1 MAGFAMSSTGII
13 AAYTSSVSESI
24 SNAFHQDTGIKTQ
37 SLMINTTDGGWLYN
51 GTTQFYINRNTP
63 SGRNMYSNG
72 VMSQY
77 GGFRTYSY
85 QHWTDTVYWDLNIT
99 NNNADDIEFNCDVQ
113 DSVGATWTNVFNYT
127 QFGPGT
133 YNSGLSQSPF
143 TPGDPNAPWRY
154 RFTVSNLIKPG
165 IGTVNIIV
173 DDYDYNTNVHNN
185 AGLLDFTDN
194 FIAGGYQIPNKWDF
208 SVN

>member
-1 MAGFAMSSTGII
+1 MSGFAMSSTGRI

-24 SNAFHQDTGIKTQ
+24 SNAFHQDTGIYTQ
-37 SLMINTTDGGWLYN
+37 SLMINDNAGGWLYN
-51 GTTQFYINRNTP
+51 SVDIFYINRNTP

-85 QHWTDTVYWDLNIT
+85 QHWTDTVYYDLNIN

-113 DSVGATWTNVFNYT
+113 DAVGANWNNVFNYI

-133 YNSGLSQSPF
+133 YNSGLSQSTF
-143 TPGDPNAPWRY
+143 IPGDPNAGWRY
-154 RFTVSNLIKPG
+154 RFSVRNLTNPGTGNVS
-165 IGTVNIIV
+165 IIV
-173 DDYDYNTNVHNN
+173 DDYDYNTPIYNSP
-185 AGLLDFTDN
+185 GPLDFTDVFN
-194 FIAGGYQIPNKWDF
+194 AGYQIPNKWDF
-208 SVN
+208 NVN

>member
-1 MAGFAMSSTGII
+1 MSGFAMSSTGII

-24 SNAFHQDTGIKTQ
+24 SNAFHQDTGIYTQ

-85 QHWTDTVYWDLNIT
+85 QHWPNRVYFDLNIN
-99 NNNADDIEFNCDVQ
+99 NNNADDIEFNCEVQ
-113 DSVGATWTNVFNYT
+113 DAVGATWTNVFNYT

-133 YNSGLSQSPF
+133 YNSGLSTAPF
-143 TPGDPNAPWRY
+143 TPGDPNAGWRY
-154 RFTVSNLIKPG
+154 RFSVNNLTNPG
-165 IGTVNIIV
+165 TGNLSIIV
-173 DDYDYNTNVHNN
+173 VDYDYNTSVYNN
-185 AGLLDFTDN
+185 GGLLDFTDVFN
-194 FIAGGYQIPNKWDF
+194 AGGYQVPNKWDF
-208 SVN
+208 NVN